1 MAIIPQPEDVLMPDS
16 NSPPDCRIYGIRQC
30 DTMKKAF
37 TWLDDHHFAYAFVD
51 YKRAGVVA
59 ERAPVW
65 MASRG
70 WEALINRRGLTWR
83 RLSDEARAELDEARA
98 LALMIAHPTLI
109 RRPVIELGEQV
120 LIGFDAAA
128 WRVALLGGA
137 DEAG

>member
-1 MAIIPQPEDVLMPDS
+1 MADSSPLPE
-16 NSPPDCRIYGIRQC
+16 CRIYGIRQC

-37 TWLDDHHFAYAFVD
+37 TWLDDHPITYTFVD

>member
-1 MAIIPQPEDVLMPDS
+1 MADS
-16 NSPPDCRIYGIRQC
+16 SPLPVCRIYGIRQC

-37 TWLDDHHFAYAFVD
+37 TWLDDHHIAYTFVD

-83 RLSDEARAELDEARA
+83 RLSDEARAELDEPRA

-109 RRPVIELGEQV
+109 RRPVIELGERV